1 MPDIKLPEVT
11 CLSLCTANNFE
22 EDALVVCIASLFHV
36 SYLFSL
42 FFFYMTSGALKLL

>member
-1 MPDIKLPEVT
+1 MFPAYAGYNHIKLQEVT

-22 EDALVVCIASLFHV
+22 EDALVVSIASLFHV

-42 FFFYMTSGALKLL
+42 FFFI